1 MVSNI
6 LIFFSER
13 STQFASERSG
23 SYTPVILMPGTD
35 QLAKLLTP
43 YPRNLYKEGLWK
55 ERVNNIGVLG
65 PVVEI

>member
-43 YPRNLYKEGLWK
+43 YPRNLYKEGL
-55 ERVNNIGVLG
+55 
-65 PVVEI
+65 